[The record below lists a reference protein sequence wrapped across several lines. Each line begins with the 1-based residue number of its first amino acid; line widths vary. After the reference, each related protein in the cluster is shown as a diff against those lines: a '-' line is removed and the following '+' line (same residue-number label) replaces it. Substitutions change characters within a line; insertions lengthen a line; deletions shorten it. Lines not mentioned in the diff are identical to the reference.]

1 MVGLVI
7 TYKAD
12 EKSMHCAGE
21 VFELWFCG
29 AFMDKGSQDMVDIEL
44 AYYVLGFAIGLTP
57 LPSVILQ
64 LLDQFFK

>member
-1 MVGLVI
+1 
-7 TYKAD
+7 
-12 EKSMHCAGE
+12 MHCAGE